1 MLCSLLNAGLKNITT
16 PARIYMLLVYFFSLC
31 WAQSNANPGNSHP
44 FCWMLEMKRGNADAF
59 PDVLPAPQGNQR
71 EKHTQSQESVEV
83 ALIFIW
89 SSCLYLRQIP
99 LTTLKWKCVGLTQ
112 GCGERGASFL
122 LNYIWQSS
130 RKHMLPDNL
139 PKVLMKDMGL
149 IFPTTLRLCLCVCVC
164 PWVNVLFVW
173 VRFPSSPL
181 TVSPFCQRLWA
192 SIFFDELEKSQC
204 PCVGASVLG
213 SGGIISIL

>member
-1 MLCSLLNAGLKNITT
+1 MPAWKILQRLRGFTCFLFIFFPLLSSVQCQSRKQPPLLLDAGNEKGKCGRFPWCFASSPRKSKGKTHTEPRVRWSCFN
-16 PARIYMLLVYFFSLC
+16 IYMEFMSLS
-31 WAQSNANPGNSHP
+31 AANSPYN
-44 FCWMLEMKRGNADAF
+44 
-59 PDVLPAPQGNQR
+59 
-71 EKHTQSQESVEV
+71 TQVEV
-83 ALIFIW
+83 CRSHSGMW
-89 SSCLYLRQIP
+89 R
-99 LTTLKWKCVGLTQ
+99 K
-112 GCGERGASFL
+112 GASFL